1 MGIISIVKIIDF
13 FSPKSGAIKTDF
25 VRIPDVGK
33 RKLQ

>member
-1 MGIISIVKIIDF
+1 MGNIDVSDVITF
-13 FSPKSGAIKTDF
+13 FLPKSGAIKTDF